1 MSATEVCDVK
11 MDIKYKINEN
21 DTVSNIIQNKKLKML
36 KDFSFEEVIFILY
49 LKFLQIEK
57 NMKKR

>member
-21 DTVSNIIQNKKLKML
+21 DTVSNVIQNKKLKML